1 MIPYGRQT
9 LSAEDIAGVVEVLK
23 SDWLTQGPVAA
34 TFEDSLAQYC
44 GAAGAVAV
52 NSGTAALHIA
62 CLALGLGAGDR
73 LWTSPI
79 SFVASANCGRYCGA
93 EVDFVDIDP
102 ATANICPQALEA
114 KLRLAAAQKRLPKML
129 VAVHMA
135 GNPCDM
141 AVLRNLA
148 DRYGVRIVEDA
159 SHALGAEYRGSK
171 VGACRYS
178 DITVFSFHPVKI
190 VTTGEGGAALSN
202 DPVLLRRMRVVRE
215 HGIVKDCVERDVV
228 DGVKPGVKNTVE
240 SIAVNRIDGDE
251 DSAGYVGVPGDWY
264 YEQRALG
271 WNYRL
276 SDIHAALGVSQ
287 MRRCD
292 EFVARRN
299 VVAECYR
306 ERLASLPCTPLKVTP
321 DSRCSFHLFVV
332 QVEPEQRRALFDFL
346 RGRGVGVQVHYIPIH
361 TQPYYRRLGFRWGD
375 FPQAELYYRRA
386 LSLPVFPGLMEGE
399 QVSVIE
405 TLEGFW
411 R

>member
-102 ATANICPQALEA
+102 ATANICPRALEA
-114 KLRLAAAQKRLPKML
+114 KLRRAAAQKRLPKML

-148 DRYGVRIVEDA
+148 DSYGVRIVEDA

-215 HGIVKDCVERDVV
+215 HGIVKDCAERDVA

-251 DSAGYVGVPGDWY
+251 GSAEYVGAPGDWY
-264 YEQRALG
+264 Y
-271 WNYRL
+271 
-276 SDIHAALGVSQ
+276 
-287 MRRCD
+287 
-292 EFVARRN
+292 
-299 VVAECYR
+299 
-306 ERLASLPCTPLKVTP
+306 
-321 DSRCSFHLFVV
+321 
-332 QVEPEQRRALFDFL
+332 
-346 RGRGVGVQVHYIPIH
+346 
-361 TQPYYRRLGFRWGD
+361 
-375 FPQAELYYRRA
+375 
-386 LSLPVFPGLMEGE
+386 
-399 QVSVIE
+399 
-405 TLEGFW
+405 
-411 R
+411 